1 MEILVTVTVGDAA
14 DGLRNLRS
22 WLVEEPELRGRVGLV
37 EAEPAAGAL
46 GPVPEML
53 QVVFG
58 AGGALATLAG
68 VVIAWLGNRG
78 GEVTVKLTRG
88 EAVAEIS
95 AKGVKSLDLAQTR
108 ALTMHLAEVLKDAEV
123 PRGAG

>member
-1 MEILVTVTVGDAA
+1 MEILITVAASEAA
-14 DGLRNLRS
+14 DELRDLRS
-22 WLVEEPELRGRVGLV
+22 WLAEEPELRGRVGLV
-37 EAEPAAGAL
+37 EAEPTAGAL

-53 QVVFG
+53 QVAFG

-88 EAVAEIS
+88 EAVAEVS
-95 AKGVKSLDLAQTR
+95 AKGVKSLDLAQAR
-108 ALTMHLAEVLKDAEV
+108 ALTTHLAEVLNNTDGLRED
-123 PRGAG
+123 G

>member
-1 MEILVTVTVGDAA
+1 MEILITVAASEAA
-14 DGLRNLRS
+14 DELRDLRS
-22 WLVEEPELRGRVGLV
+22 WLAEEPELRGRVGLV

-53 QVVFG
+53 QVAFG

-88 EAVAEIS
+88 EAVAEVS
-95 AKGVKSLDLAQTR
+95 AKGVKSLDLAQAR
-108 ALTMHLAEVLKDAEV
+108 ALTTHLAEVLNDTDGL
-123 PRGAG
+123 RGDG